1 MQPLEVNEVLALLF
15 VSLACAAIVQ
25 IRRHPSNTRRTREWW
40 GRFLVMMCLLLV
52 AEIATNVE
60 QFWTDEDMAHQ
71 TINLL
76 EHLAMLGAG
85 AVALRLGVLGLLEAF
100 ARATGE
106 GGTDS

>member
-15 VSLACAAIVQ
+15 
-25 IRRHPSNTRRTREWW
+25 
-40 GRFLVMMCLLLV
+40 
-52 AEIATNVE
+52 VE

-85 AVALRLGVLGLLEAF
+85 AVALWLGVLGLLEAF